1 LFCCITG
8 FANANYLFADRGS
21 DRLPDMVLEGRD
33 VDVVAASPLLC
44 MLDVTIFRARFVS
57 RADELKL
64 LSRRNDEIHDIA
76 ARFPALTVKQLI
88 F

>member
-1 LFCCITG
+1 
-8 FANANYLFADRGS
+8 
-21 DRLPDMVLEGRD
+21 MVLEGRD